1 MLLLVLRWLV
11 DSLSRPPLTPAL
23 SRQACRRLATHKAAF
38 LEVTDAESA
47 FNGGFWNAGN
57 FGDQWIQ
64 VDLLTS
70 HLVSS
75 VSFAT
80 NQEPNG
86 VTSHSVFISD
96 SPIGDDFGLLAPVAS
111 RNGFSVTGTQFTFAF
126 SPSSGR
132 YLEIV
137 ALC

>member
-1 MLLLVLRWLV
+1 M
-11 DSLSRPPLTPAL
+11 
-23 SRQACRRLATHKAAF
+23 
-38 LEVTDAESA
+38 
-47 FNGGFWNAGN
+47 
-57 FGDQWIQ
+57 
-64 VDLLTS
+64 DLLTS

-86 VTSHSVFISD
+86 VTSHSGFISD

-126 SPSSGR
+126 SPTSGR

-137 ALC
+137 ANGGPSWTSIGRVNAVPVPAALWLFGSTIAGLGMLRRKFA